1 MHFANEMWA
10 KLQEHPWA
18 VTSLQLLL
26 LLAAVILAH
35 WLVASMLMRAVR
47 KAVEF
52 TPNQWDDAL
61 LGSGVLSRIAH
72 IGPALI
78 VYYGIGFVSHLPA
91 KTVPVTRAVVSAYI
105 VLAVAMAFS
114 SLLTAFGAI
123 YEAVDQRR
131 ADLRPI
137 KSYLQV
143 VKLAA
148 YFVAAILIVAILF
161 NRDPLWL
168 LSGLGALTAVLMV
181 IFKDTLLSFVASI
194 QLATHDMLRLHD
206 WIQMPQ
212 FNADGDVMDITLHTV
227 KVRNFDQTITTIPTW
242 RLINESYR
250 NWRGVR
256 EAGGR
261 RIKRAMLLD
270 QTSIH
275 FLDIEQVLELRRF
288 VLIADYLDGKL
299 AELRRYNEELSA
311 QGHDLVN
318 SRRITNAGTFRA
330 YVRAYL
336 RAHARV
342 HQDMDLLVR
351 QLPPS
356 PTGLPLEIY
365 CFASTDWE
373 QYEDVQSDIFDHLYA
388 ILPEFGLR
396 VFQQPTTAIR

>member
-1 MHFANEMWA
+1 
-10 KLQEHPWA
+10 
-18 VTSLQLLL
+18 
-26 LLAAVILAH
+26 
-35 WLVASMLMRAVR
+35 
-47 KAVEF
+47 
-52 TPNQWDDAL
+52 
-61 LGSGVLSRIAH
+61 
-72 IGPALI
+72 
-78 VYYGIGFVSHLPA
+78 
-91 KTVPVTRAVVSAYI
+91 
-105 VLAVAMAFS
+105 
-114 SLLTAFGAI
+114 
-123 YEAVDQRR
+123 
-131 ADLRPI
+131 
-137 KSYLQV
+137 
-143 VKLAA
+143 
-148 YFVAAILIVAILF
+148 
-161 NRDPLWL
+161 
-168 LSGLGALTAVLMV
+168 MV